1 MADSTGVTLTDTDI
15 EVFSGRVLASYQH
28 RDYFGEDLLMFTGQ
42 TAGEIINQPVI
53 LENSTGATN
62 EPDGGDHEDVANITG
77 VDIPLVDP
85 IKSYSDILKTQV
97 DVRPDLNLIENV
109 GAQLGRDV
117 AIGRNLRI
125 ANYLHGVA
133 IAEGQTRS
141 LILAGTGTDTGDA
154 VQELI
159 EIIAAEFDDNGIP
172 DDQRYMFMK
181 PTYFYALRS
190 KPAVISS
197 DFTQGQNINQAI
209 GGNMSV
215 LSYLNFTIRNM
226 GSVFGTD
233 WTATAPGAGKNLPN
247 ASSGTDMNVNQTTT
261 VAVCWH
267 TGSTMVRHQTGLQAS
282 IDWIQRQQVWM
293 SIARLHMGIKTVKP
307 EGVFSIVTV

>member
-1 MADSTGVTLTDTDI
+1 MASTGVSLTDTEI
-15 EVFSGRVLASYQH
+15 EVFSGRVLSAYQH
-28 RDYFGEDLLMFTGQ
+28 RDYFSEDLLMFTGQ
-42 TAGEIINQPVI
+42 TAGEKINQPVI
-53 LENSTGATN
+53 QENPDGATN
-62 EPDGGDHEDVANITG
+62 LVDGGDHDDEAVITSNE
-77 VDIPLVDP
+77 VELTLP
-85 IKSYSDILKTQV
+85 IKSFTDILKTQV
-97 DVRPDLNLIENV
+97 DIRPDLNLIENV

-133 IAEGQTRS
+133 IAETQTRS
-141 LILAGTGTDTGDA
+141 LALAPTGDTGDD
-154 VQELI
+154 VQALI

-181 PTYFYALRS
+181 PTHFYALRAL
-190 KPAVISS
+190 PNVISS

-215 LSYLNFTIRNM
+215 LNYLNFTIRNM
-226 GSVFGTD
+226 GSVFGTNFLASAHD
-233 WTATAPGAGKNLPN
+233 GKFLP
-247 ASSGTDMNVNQTTT
+247 TQTSTGHTNMRMDQLTT
-261 VAVCWH
+261 VALCWH
-267 TGSTMVRHQTGLQAS
+267 TGSTIVRHQTGLQAS

-307 EGVFSIVTV
+307 EGVWAITTV